1 MNKRLK
7 TTQSRFYIFGHSDY
21 IKYSLSDILSDDNV
35 NYIDFFQA
43 DPNIVRFLLSKK
55 TPSFIKLIFWKYL
68 SRNFKGFRFIGKPSP
83 YDVFILYEKNYFS
96 RDKTFLNYLR
106 KYSPKGK
113 IAFIETNLLSEQWKK
128 NNLDTFEM
136 ITSGQ
141 YYDEVITFNKPDA
154 DQFGFR
160 YFQFVNSKCKF
171 CNDIDAAVESDVFFC
186 GRDKGRGGKLEQI
199 FVRLTQGGM
208 KCNFILIKDETSEK
222 EYADGIHVLDH
233 SVPNIDVLKNMSRSK
248 CILDLAF
255 DRTSPGQ
262 SLRFSEAIAYEKLLL
277 TDNPFTTDNELFHAG
292 QMMVIENAGDI
303 DVREIEEK
311 LKKKDYLSP
320 DVVSPKKLLKF
331 VRNIDN

>member
-171 CNDIDAAVESDVFFC
+171 CNDFDAAVESDVFLWERQRKRREVRANFC
-186 GRDKGRGGKLEQI
+186 KIDSGR
-199 FVRLTQGGM
+199 
-208 KCNFILIKDETSEK
+208 
-222 EYADGIHVLDH
+222 
-233 SVPNIDVLKNMSRSK
+233 
-248 CILDLAF
+248 
-255 DRTSPGQ
+255 
-262 SLRFSEAIAYEKLLL
+262 
-277 TDNPFTTDNELFHAG
+277 NE
-292 QMMVIENAGDI
+292 M
-303 DVREIEEK
+303 
-311 LKKKDYLSP
+311 
-320 DVVSPKKLLKF
+320 
-331 VRNIDN
+331 

>member
-1 MNKRLK
+1 
-7 TTQSRFYIFGHSDY
+7 
-21 IKYSLSDILSDDNV
+21 
-35 NYIDFFQA
+35 
-43 DPNIVRFLLSKK
+43 
-55 TPSFIKLIFWKYL
+55 
-68 SRNFKGFRFIGKPSP
+68 
-83 YDVFILYEKNYFS
+83 
-96 RDKTFLNYLR
+96 
-106 KYSPKGK
+106 
-113 IAFIETNLLSEQWKK
+113 
-128 NNLDTFEM
+128 
-136 ITSGQ
+136 
-141 YYDEVITFNKPDA
+141 
-154 DQFGFR
+154 
-160 YFQFVNSKCKF
+160 
-171 CNDIDAAVESDVFFC
+171 
-186 GRDKGRGGKLEQI
+186 
-199 FVRLTQGGM
+199 M

-222 EYADGIHVLDH
+222 EYADGIYVLDH
-233 SVPNIDVLKNMSRSK
+233 PVPNTDVLKNMSRSK